1 MVYIYIKKGIVISS
15 NGSLYEGPII
25 HPNLR
30 HGIGGFYLKKDK
42 YSFNDCIRWL
52 KLHKYKT
59 YKCDITKSLY
69 RWRQVEPIQLKNKK
83 YFIKKIDN
91 GNIMLVIAY

>member
-1 MVYIYIKKGIVISS
+1 MNNNYTIQSV
-15 NGSLYEGPII
+15 L
-25 HPNLR
+25 
-30 HGIGGFYLKKDK
+30 FKKDK